1 MQLKQKIELMETWLL
16 ELTLLGVCLILI
28 KLLPAFGLH
37 IPITFIPITMLQVL
51 INMVFGMTLKN
62 IQSMDLSLLLS
73 VLKMIRLE
81 KIEIM
86 WRTQMVDMVYGFSIS
101 LNQEHDHVIPGF
113 SITLILPRQ
122 DLLILAIQLFLL
134 SSITLLLGKIKKLE

>member
-1 MQLKQKIELMETWLL
+1 MIQLLQ
-16 ELTLLGVCLILI
+16 
-28 KLLPAFGLH
+28 ASGLH
-37 IPITFIPITMLQVL
+37 IPITFLPIIMRQVL
-51 INMVFGMTLKN
+51 INMVFGTTLKN
-62 IQSMDLSLLLS
+62 TQSMDLSLLLS

-101 LNQEHDHVIPGF
+101 LYQEHVHVIPGF
-113 SITLILPRQ
+113 SIIQILPRQ